1 MARTAKRGAAE
12 AVGQASAALVELG
25 PRVHAHPEP
34 AFEEQ
39 RSAGRLAD
47 ALTVTEGGEA
57 ANVLPGEAAA
67 RSFVRAP
74 SLARPA
80 KVEPRIM
87 ACFEAG
93 AVATGA
99 ELVIE
104 ALGPGGSTEAVL
116 DGARAMAWTAF
127 DAATTAGLGGRLL
140 GRDTSYGDRDD
151 YPWRFSAS

>member
-25 PRVHAHPEP
+25 HRVRAHPEP
-34 AFEEQ
+34 AFEEE

-47 ALTVTEGGEA
+47 ALTVTKGGEA
-57 ANVLPGEAAA
+57 ARLVPGEAAA
-67 RSFVRAP
+67 RSFVQAP
-74 SLARPA
+74 SLARLA
-80 KVEPRIM
+80 EVEPAIM

-104 ALGPGGSTEAVL
+104 ALGPG
-116 DGARAMAWTAF
+116 D
-127 DAATTAGLGGRLL
+127 RLL
-140 GRDTSYGDRDD
+140 GRDTSHGGRDD
-151 YPWRFSAS
+151 DPWRFPAS